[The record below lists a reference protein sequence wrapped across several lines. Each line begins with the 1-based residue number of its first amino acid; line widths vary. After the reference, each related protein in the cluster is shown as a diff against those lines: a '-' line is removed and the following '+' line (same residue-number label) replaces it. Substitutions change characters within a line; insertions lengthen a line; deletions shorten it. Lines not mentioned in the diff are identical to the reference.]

1 MFRESFN
8 GTNKKI
14 FWQELWRH
22 EFEDAL
28 IRDPVVIV
36 PVGSIEQ
43 HGPHCPMDVD
53 IAGPFYMA
61 VETARRVNDFPV
73 IVAPPI
79 WSGFTHYNMGFPG
92 TISLRIETFLNLVGD
107 VCRSIHANGFHRI
120 VLVNGHGGNDA
131 PIRVVRDTVS
141 EEDVFV
147 VAFSWWQM
155 VADEML
161 ALGEADDGS
170 VGHGGEWETSVMLH
184 LRAHLVYQAR
194 INADRFPNPFSPEIQ
209 SFARFSERRRDTAE
223 DTGTMGDA
231 RAASSEKGQK
241 IFEVAVD
248 RLTQLVT
255 EFHQVP
261 PRSYRQFGSHCE

>member
-79 WSGFTHYNMGFPG
+79 WSGFTHYNMGFCLLY
-92 TISLRIETFLNLVGD
+92 TS
-107 VCRSIHANGFHRI
+107 
-120 VLVNGHGGNDA
+120 DA
-131 PIRVVRDTVS
+131 
-141 EEDVFV
+141 
-147 VAFSWWQM
+147 
-155 VADEML
+155 ADE
-161 ALGEADDGS
+161 
-170 VGHGGEWETSVMLH
+170 
-184 LRAHLVYQAR
+184 
-194 INADRFPNPFSPEIQ
+194 
-209 SFARFSERRRDTAE
+209 
-223 DTGTMGDA
+223 
-231 RAASSEKGQK
+231 
-241 IFEVAVD
+241 
-248 RLTQLVT
+248 
-255 EFHQVP
+255 
-261 PRSYRQFGSHCE
+261 